1 MLKHP
6 YSNFTS
12 SEAWKIIQ
20 QSLEDLV
27 VNNDI
32 EIKTLPEYV
41 IGYLVKNLSKNK
53 LLLEDIKKENH
64 F

>member
-1 MLKHP
+1 MIKHP
-6 YSNFTS
+6 YSKFTS

-20 QSLEDLV
+20 DSFEDLV

-41 IGYLVKNLSKNK
+41 VGYLIKNLSKNK
-53 LLLEDIKKENH
+53 LLLENTRKEKQ